1 MGVELGTS
9 PAHICGKKEEEGIC
23 IKQGRE
29 EGGREIMYI
38 FMPPPSQLHHYVPQI
53 HSEQQPHTQKKRNE
67 RGQRLFSICAVFLLE
82 PFFAPKRKER
92 SLEHAVQEGKG
103 RVVRNTSASASEN
116 PFSSFPRP
124 TTWQDGNYPPASS
137 SFLAHQTEKRRSGRR
152 RKDQKGERRR
162 EGGRERGAVGFFVGK
177 KKVNKRTHAYSHD
190 ADFLPS
196 PLENF
201 RR

>member
-1 MGVELGTS
+1 
-9 PAHICGKKEEEGIC
+9 
-23 IKQGRE
+23 
-29 EGGREIMYI
+29 MYI

-82 PFFAPKRKER
+82 PFFAPERKER

-152 RKDQKGERRR
+152 RKDQKGKRRR
-162 EGGRERGAVGFFVGK
+162 EEVWDFSWGK
-177 KKVNKRTHAYSHD
+177 RK
-190 ADFLPS
+190 
-196 PLENF
+196 
-201 RR
+201 

>member
-1 MGVELGTS
+1 MFVAPSLKSSSHPFFLRRRFASWQAGGRMGVELGTS

-29 EGGREIMYI
+29 GGKSCTYSCLL
-38 FMPPPSQLHHYVPQI
+38 PPNYTTTFPRFIPSNN
-53 HSEQQPHTQKKRNE
+53 HTHRRK
-67 RGQRLFSICAVFLLE
+67 GMSVGSDFFSICAVFLLE

-162 EGGRERGAVGFFVGK
+162 EGVWDFSWGK
-177 KKVNKRTHAYSHD
+177 RK
-190 ADFLPS
+190 
-196 PLENF
+196 
-201 RR
+201 